1 MTFLALRLLA
11 LGCAAMVAF
20 APAGAAAAEP
30 FKLGVIIPKTGI
42 YAPFAKFIE
51 PGLIVGAEEVN
62 AAGGIQGRKVELV
75 VRDDA
80 SNSAR
85 ALMAAKEL
93 IGDQKVDALY
103 TGVISGIVLATLPY
117 VTEQKVLSFANGSSE
132 MIGDARKYPYSFQL
146 SDIGSRRVAPVI
158 EAVRKLGGK
167 RVGILVSTNPPQVA
181 LGQGLVAE
189 LPKRGLEVA
198 SYITYSD
205 PAKDFTPQLQKLRDE
220 KADIVVFDGMG
231 REGIRLVMAGMQT
244 LGWNAK
250 VVSEPAVL
258 SGDLVPL
265 VPQSYARN
273 FYAVNSMAGTRTSG
287 ARDPRMQD
295 FINKLKAHGSVEN
308 LAWSALA
315 RDAVFLM
322 KWAFET
328 AQQRSGNTSP
338 ESLKAALESLS
349 APSTRYPADY
359 SLVFGNPRYTAADHS
374 TNNAD
379 YSKFWG
385 LITISPLID
394 GTYGGEPLLLTT
406 N

>member
-1 MTFLALRLLA
+1 MRTVATRILAIGWAVVVALA
-11 LGCAAMVAF
+11 PVA
-20 APAGAAAAEP
+20 AGAADP
-30 FKLGVIIPKTGI
+30 FKLGVIIPKSGI

-51 PGLIVGAEEVN
+51 PGLTEGVNEVN
-62 AAGGIQGRKVELV
+62 AAGGILGRKVELV
-75 VRDDA
+75 IRDDA

-103 TGVISGIVLATLPY
+103 TGVISGIVLATLPF
-117 VTEQKVLSFANGSSE
+117 VTEQKVLSIANGSSE
-132 MIGDARKYPYSFQL
+132 LIGDPKKFPYSFQL
-146 SDIGSRRVAPVI
+146 SDIGPKRVAPVI

-189 LPKRGLEVA
+189 LPKKGLAMA

-205 PAKDFTPQLQKLRDE
+205 PAKDFTAQLQKLRDE
-220 KADIVVFDGMG
+220 GADIVVFDGMG
-231 REGIRLVMAGMQT
+231 REGIRLVMSGMQT

-265 VPQSYARN
+265 VPPSLAGN
-273 FYAVNSMAGTRTSG
+273 FYSVNSLAGTRTPAG
-287 ARDPRMQD
+287 RPARMQAFVD
-295 FINKLKAHGSVEN
+295 QLKAQGTIEN

-315 RDAVFLM
+315 RDAVFVV

-328 AQQRSGNTSP
+328 AQKQSGNTTAD
-338 ESLKAALESLS
+338 SLKAALESLPS
-349 APSTRYPADY
+349 AAYPDSY
-359 SLVFGNPRYTAADHS
+359 SLMFGNPRYSATDHS

-394 GTYGGEPLLLTT
+394 GTYAGEPLVLPG